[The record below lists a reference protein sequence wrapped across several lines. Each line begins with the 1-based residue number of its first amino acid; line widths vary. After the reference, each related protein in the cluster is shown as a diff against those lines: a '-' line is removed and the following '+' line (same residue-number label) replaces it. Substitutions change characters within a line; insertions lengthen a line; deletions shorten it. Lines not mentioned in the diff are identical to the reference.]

1 MKRYTITNFNADFP
15 DDEACLMHVASMV
28 YPTLAEDGTIPCRA
42 AKCGGEFTKHYRLSN
57 RKAYTCEKCGT
68 HVYPLAGTIFEKS
81 STPLKSW
88 FYAMYLMSTTRA
100 GISAKQLERELGVTY
115 KTAWRMFRQIRS
127 LLAEDTGTLQGI
139 VEVDETF
146 IGGRPRHRQS
156 RPGPRSRLDPTAQK
170 PVVGMVERDGNLKT
184 WVTDD
189 VSTKTIRPLMQ
200 AHIMPAAT
208 VFTDDAGQYRLV
220 ASAGY
225 AHSRIN
231 HSAKVYV
238 EGTSTR
244 TPSRGSGCCSRTAS
258 GACTTRSGR
267 TTFRPTWTNTRS
279 GTTTG
284 RMRRR
289 CSRRS
294 RLGCGRFGRELR
306 AHTPRSADKPTPRW
320 QARRVMTL
328 IARLTGCN

>member
-1 MKRYTITNFNADFP
+1 MKRYTINNFNADFP
-15 DDEACLMHVASMV
+15 DDEACLRSVAEGV
-28 YPTLAEDGTIPCRA
+28 YPSLAGDGTIPCRS

-57 RKAYTCEKCGT
+57 RKAYTCERCGT

-115 KTAWRMFRQIRS
+115 KTAWRMFKQIRS
-127 LLAEDTGTLQGI
+127 LLAEETGTLQGI

-146 IGGRPRHRQS
+146 VGGRPRHRQS

-184 WVTDD
+184 WVTND
-189 VSTKTIRPLMQ
+189 VSTKTIRPLML
-200 AHIMPAAT
+200 AHIMPAST

-238 EGTSTR
+238 EGNVHTNTIEGFWMLLKNGVRGVYHSVGKDYLQTYVDEYTFR
-244 TPSRGSGCCSRTAS
+244 YNHRRDETPMFETIPGRVKRV
-258 GACTTRSGR
+258 RSGKQGAYA
-267 TTFRPTWTNTRS
+267 PV
-279 GTTTG
+279 G
-284 RMRRR
+284 
-289 CSRRS
+289 
-294 RLGCGRFGRELR
+294 
-306 AHTPRSADKPTPRW
+306 
-320 QARRVMTL
+320 
-328 IARLTGCN
+328 